1 MVDIKKRNT
10 LKALGGSAVIAVAP
24 TAVSAACL
32 HGEKY
37 QTANMEELEEIVVPV
52 TSSGTELTI
61 ALSVDPEP
69 TVRLTNH
76 SNKLVIVRHVYPGI
90 VHAGKQA
97 FDINS
102 IFEGGAYAIR
112 PGTSREAFI
121 NPTVSTAAE
130 TDFPRH
136 IYRNKPQ
143 RVAAVTGRDDRGILA
158 NSSRSFFS

>member
-24 TAVSAACL
+24 SAVSAVCL

-37 QTANMEELEEIVVPV
+37 QTAMEEIVVPV

-61 ALSVDPEP
+61 ALSVDPIP

-102 IFEGGAYAIR
+102 IFERSGYAIGAGR
-112 PGTSREAFI
+112 SREVAI
-121 NPTVSTAAE
+121 KPTVHTAAE
-130 TDFPRH
+130 TEFPRH
-136 IYRNKPQ
+136 LYRNKPQ
-143 RVAAVTGRDDRGILA
+143 RVAAVTGRDHRGILA